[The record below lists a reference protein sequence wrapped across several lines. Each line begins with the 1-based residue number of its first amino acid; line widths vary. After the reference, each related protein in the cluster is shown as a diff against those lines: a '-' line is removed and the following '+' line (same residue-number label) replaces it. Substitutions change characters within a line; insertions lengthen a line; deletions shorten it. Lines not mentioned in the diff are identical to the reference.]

1 MAESLRNI
9 ISQINTSAGHV
20 VASSEELTASV
31 EQASVATEQITKR
44 DGRNLE
50 QCRGSK

>member
-9 ISQINTSAGHV
+9 ISQINTSAGH